1 MAKSTSK
8 SVKSWQPTTTR
19 GASTSASVVEKLTI
33 TQQFEPLIETLKT
46 QLTPLPEPQQ
56 FNHCIDVFSKWQG
69 KHFYIMQKY
78 KAGTNA
84 ITEFFDVG
92 LARLEYQG
100 VDKFKLAY
108 FRHTGQWFTIAENM
122 PAKACQEM
130 ILDGDMFSVF

>member
-1 MAKSTSK
+1 MAKKASK
-8 SVKSWQPTTTR
+8 SSSTT
-19 GASTSASVVEKLTI
+19 ASDSQKLVI
-33 TQQFEPLIETLKT
+33 TQQFEPLIATLKT

-92 LARLEYQG
+92 LARMEYQG

-108 FRHTGQWFTIAENM
+108 FRHTGQWAIISEYM
-122 PAKACQEM
+122 SSKDCQEM
-130 ILDGDMFSVF
+130 ILDGGMFSVF